1 METLTKVSEEEYL
14 RLETTTFYKNEYH
27 AGIIVPIEGVP
38 IDHCSMMTNIVGQ
51 LGIYL
56 KHKDFRIYISRMLV
70 KIPAYERYVYPDVIV
85 GYGKGTFNRKKDIDV
100 LLNPAIIIEITS
112 KNTNDYDRTEKLS
125 CYITLESLQEYWL
138 IDSEKIEIMSYKRT
152 LNNDWIVRINKNI
165 NEKIIIGEAEIEIKE
180 LYANTVFDTENPHKP
195 IRKSNKNLT

>member
-14 RLETTTFYKNEYH
+14 LLESTTFYKNEYH

-51 LGIYL
+51 LGINL
-56 KHKDFRIYISRMLV
+56 KHKGFIIYISRMLV

-85 GYGKGTFNRKKDIDV
+85 GYGEGIFDRKKDIDV

-138 IDSEKIEIMSYKRT
+138 VDSEKVHVMSYKRT
-152 LNNDWIVRINKNI
+152 LNNDWIMRMTSNI
-165 NEKIIIGEAEIEIKE
+165 NEKIKIAEAEIEVKE
-180 LYANTVFDTENPHKP
+180 LYLNTVFDTENPHKR
-195 IRKSNKNLT
+195 IRKSTKNLT